1 MFIDHAKVK
10 VESGAG
16 GNGVVAWR
24 REKYVPHGGP
34 AGGDGGVGGSVY
46 LEASSNLQTLLDFK
60 HQSVFR
66 AGRGE
71 NGGSKNCHGKNGADT
86 VIKVPC
92 GTVVKDADSGL
103 AIADL
108 TEAGQRV
115 LVAQGGRGGRG
126 NARFVSSRKQ
136 APHFAEPGEPSIV
149 RELDLELKLIAD
161 VGLNGMPN
169 AGKSTLISVLSA
181 AKPKI
186 ADYPFTT
193 LVPNLGVLR
202 RPDGDGVVL
211 ADIPGLIEGAS
222 EGVGLGHDF
231 LRHVE
236 RTRLLLH
243 LVDISAPEVQDPL
256 ESYRTI
262 NRELQRYSE
271 RLSKKPQLLVLT
283 KADTVLEQET
293 RHWKTVF
300 EKESGRPV
308 WVISAVARQGLSE
321 LTQAMLKTLDSVPVE
336 ETAIEVVPDLK
347 ATDNDD
353 SAFYVEPVEPG
364 VFQVVGG
371 KVERFMQVTDMRN
384 SQAVYRLA
392 KIYESMGVYK
402 ALAQAGAEYGDTV
415 VVGKTEFQYLP
426 IEREAEEAWLQE
438 EEAL

>member
-1 MFIDHAKVK
+1 MHESSFNNFLSDGKIAAKLNK
-10 VESGAG
+10 VI
-16 GNGVVAWR
+16 
-24 REKYVPHGGP
+24 H
-34 AGGDGGVGGSVY
+34 
-46 LEASSNLQTLLDFK
+46 
-60 HQSVFR
+60 
-66 AGRGE
+66 
-71 NGGSKNCHGKNGADT
+71 
-86 VIKVPC
+86 
-92 GTVVKDADSGL
+92 
-103 AIADL
+103 DL
-108 TEAGQRV
+108 MGI
-115 LVAQGGRGGRG
+115 
-126 NARFVSSRKQ
+126 RKQ
-136 APHFAEPGEPSIV
+136 AAQGALL
-149 RELDLELKLIAD
+149 REGLSLVIA
-161 VGLNGMPN
+161 GRPN
-169 AGKSTLISVLSA
+169 AGKSTFLKATSR

-193 LVPNLGVLR
+193 LVPNLGVVR
-202 RPDGDGVVL
+202 KPDGDGVVF